1 VSARTVQRTRSN
13 QWRSSVTTCTTLS
26 SSTNTKDPSASIVTA
41 PLPTLVVRLGG
52 GVGARFVLAQAA
64 PPAPL
69 SLDQPRRPEPK
80 PVPTPL
86 HLALEET
93 DRSELL
99 LQVQAEPEEQP
110 APSSNRIE
118 MIIDS
123 LPHHQLIEP
132 IPIAIDPLGDS
143 VFTASMRNVDIAAT
157 GNSVGEALLL
167 LKEHIDAT
175 FEELNRQLSHLTYDQ
190 TKTLQMLHTYIAPQG
205 KKSRWL

>member
-1 VSARTVQRTRSN
+1 
-13 QWRSSVTTCTTLS
+13 
-26 SSTNTKDPSASIVTA
+26 
-41 PLPTLVVRLGG
+41 
-52 GVGARFVLAQAA
+52 
-64 PPAPL
+64 
-69 SLDQPRRPEPK
+69 
-80 PVPTPL
+80 
-86 HLALEET
+86 
-93 DRSELL
+93 
-99 LQVQAEPEEQP
+99 
-110 APSSNRIE
+110 
-118 MIIDS
+118 M
-123 LPHHQLIEP
+123 IEP